1 MDDLEARRM
10 AAEML
15 RQFPDDAVFIAA
27 MRADAFL
34 DQGDMASFEEWKRIV
49 AAINQLDVKPDN
61 RVRN

>member
-1 MDDLEARRM
+1 M

-15 RQFPDDAVFIAA
+15 RQFPEDAVFIAA

-34 DQGDMASFEEWKRIV
+34 DQGDMASFEAWKRVV